1 MTHIIQ
7 FPEHIPVPRMKYRA
21 EGATTKILE
30 LKLKG
35 EKLLMNPPFEFHTK
49 VVGLAV
55 PEKPGYVNP
64 TKQQIIDAMN
74 AGIAAAGY
82 NGITVS

>member
-1 MTHIIQ
+1 MTRILQ
-7 FPEHIPVPRMKYRA
+7 FPNSVPRMKYRA
-21 EGATTKILE
+21 EGMTTKILE
-30 LKLKG
+30 LKSKG
-35 EKLLMNPPFEFHTK
+35 EKQQMNVPFEFHAK

-55 PEKPGYVNP
+55 PEKPGYVLP
-64 TKQQIIDAMN
+64 TKDQIIAAMN